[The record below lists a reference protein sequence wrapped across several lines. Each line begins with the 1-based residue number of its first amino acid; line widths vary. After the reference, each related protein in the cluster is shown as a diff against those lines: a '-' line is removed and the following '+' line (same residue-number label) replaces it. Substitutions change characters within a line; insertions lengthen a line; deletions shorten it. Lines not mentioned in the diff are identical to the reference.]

1 MTAAIYFGEMLVA
14 SLLAIVLLAVS
25 QLGMSS
31 EVGLFVGGVVTL
43 TLAEYACIVLRC
55 MVSHQSNTGYI
66 MPILTVRSSRFF
78 GKYGFVSRWSI

>member
-14 SLLAIVLLAVS
+14 SLLAIVLAVS

-43 TLAEYACIVLRC
+43 TLAEYVVHRFVLQRPFSLQT
-55 MVSHQSNTGYI
+55 MRT
-66 MPILTVRSSRFF
+66 F
-78 GKYGFVSRWSI
+78 